1 MKKNKLG
8 RDEIYFSIVKSKVQ
22 VERGVKK
29 KKKKSKLLTKKKV
42 NR

>member
-8 RDEIYFSIVKSKVQ
+8 RDGIYFSIVESKVQ
-22 VERGVKK
+22 VERGV

-42 NR
+42 NS